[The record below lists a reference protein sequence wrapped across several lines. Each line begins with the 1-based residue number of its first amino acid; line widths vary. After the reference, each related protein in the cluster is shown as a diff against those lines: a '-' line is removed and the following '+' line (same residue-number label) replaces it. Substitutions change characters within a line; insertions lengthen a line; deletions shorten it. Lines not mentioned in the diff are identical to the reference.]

1 MVFKTFLTFACIQC
15 SALMLMF
22 HEVATETRELAVF
35 GGSIVL
41 AIFTLLHV
49 VALRFVSKQFKKC
62 LVLVFNLFR
71 SKKVT

>member
-1 MVFKTFLTFACIQC
+1 
-15 SALMLMF
+15 MLMF

-49 VALRFVSKQFKKC
+49 VALRFVSKPIVNNSEWCWCWCLTFSDLKKYIYTSLLGALK
-62 LVLVFNLFR
+62 LV
-71 SKKVT
+71 